1 MKKPCGVLWYLFL
14 LIGPAVFLGASQAR
28 ANQQLESPHSSRL
41 AQQAH
46 AVPVVDGGAGPCSLA
61 LTVTAVDGTPIY
73 NATIKVHIAYG
84 FAGFHRLDLQAG
96 TNVDGKAKFTEL
108 PSRVHQP
115 PLVFQ
120 ASKNQLVGSVTF
132 DPQEECQAA
141 HYLVLDKPK
150 APENN

>member
-1 MKKPCGVLWYLFL
+1 M
-14 LIGPAVFLGASQAR
+14 
-28 ANQQLESPHSSRL
+28 
-41 AQQAH
+41 
-46 AVPVVDGGAGPCSLA
+46 PVMDGSAGPCSLA
-61 LTVTAVDGTPIY
+61 LTVTAVDGTPVY

-96 TNVDGKAKFTEL
+96 TNVDGKTKFVGL
-108 PSRVHQP
+108 PSRVHRP

-120 ASKNQLVGSVTF
+120 ASKNQLVGSVAF